1 MKFLNKILSLVNK
14 LFTILQKTDLVNKGI
29 IVGLIVLFLYFSK
42 DCSGKELDTLK
53 AQVEQTKKQTQQLN
67 DSLETLQVQV
77 VEREN
82 AITQLKSDVSVK
94 EKVKVKLVY
103 KQQDLESRRQV
114 ETDTVTIIAL
124 QDSTIDNLKTQVAVA
139 DTIINTKDKIIGE
152 RETQISLLQTSV
164 GVANTKAD
172 LLQTQLDNVMNSY
185 KKETKVFGFIPKP
198 TRKAAFIGGVAIGL
212 ITGIV
217 IAK

>member
-29 IVGLIVLFLYFSK
+29 IIGLIVLFLYFSK
-42 DCSGKELDTLK
+42 DCSGNELDTLK

-164 GVANTKAD
+164 GVASTKAD

-198 TRKAAFIGGVAIGL
+198 TRKAAFIGGAAIGL